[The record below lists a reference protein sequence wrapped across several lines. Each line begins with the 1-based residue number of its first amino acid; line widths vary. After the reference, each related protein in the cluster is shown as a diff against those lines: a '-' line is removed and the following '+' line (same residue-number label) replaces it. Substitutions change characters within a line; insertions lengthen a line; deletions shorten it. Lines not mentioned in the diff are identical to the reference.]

1 MAARLPPLLSPG
13 LAVVFVGTEP
23 GAESLAT
30 GCYYANPRNSFW
42 SDIHLAGFTPTRL
55 DPCDFRTLLGYGVG
69 LDDVSESPRSL
80 GRRLEA
86 VRPRAVCFNSKNAL
100 RRFCGREIGRPWRGE
115 DAARWASMDGV
126 ALIWAIPDSSGRA
139 SGHHRERLALLGS
152 LRQRLDG
159 ATAS

>member
-1 MAARLPPLLSPG
+1 MPTRLPPLLAPG

-30 GCYYANPRNSFW
+30 GRYYANPGNSFW
-42 SDIHLAGFTPTRL
+42 SDMHVVGFTPSRL

-69 LDDVSESPRSL
+69 LDDVCEDPRSL
-80 GRRLEA
+80 RRRLET

-100 RRFCGREIGRPWRGE
+100 GRFCGREIGRPWRGE

-126 ALIWAIPDSSGRA
+126 SLIWAIPDSSGLA
-139 SGHHRERLALLGS
+139 AAYHPARLALLVS
-152 LRQRLDG
+152 LRRRLEG
-159 ATAS
+159 VSSS